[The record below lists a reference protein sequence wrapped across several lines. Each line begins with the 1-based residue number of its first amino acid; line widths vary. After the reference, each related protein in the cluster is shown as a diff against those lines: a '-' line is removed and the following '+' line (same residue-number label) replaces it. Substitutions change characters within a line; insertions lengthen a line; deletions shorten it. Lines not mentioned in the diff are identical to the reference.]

1 MGHLPHI
8 ELKKHLEAY
17 RAGRPL
23 SVPEELLSMPSAPVF
38 EFHQPR
44 ECNASVSGWKQMLQ
58 LPVRVG
64 RAFME
69 ESRKTQRMARTFF
82 RHGRQKLQP
91 SRCKPS
97 VEEWQ
102 QAVAQFRALPRLLP
116 FVVLLILPVPGITE
130 GYVLLA
136 ILLENSLGR
145 RVRLLPDPFREIFK
159 PTRQLA

>member
-8 ELKKHLEAY
+8 ELKRHLEAY
-17 RAGRPL
+17 RAGRSL
-23 SVPEELLSMPSAPVF
+23 SVPEELLSIPPAPVF
-38 EFHQPR
+38 EPYPAR
-44 ECNASVSGWKQMLQ
+44 ECTAAPSAWKHLFQ
-58 LPVRVG
+58 LPLRFG

-69 ESRKTQRMARTFF
+69 ESRNTQRMARTFF

-116 FVVLLILPVPGITE
+116 FAVLLILPVPGITE

-145 RVRLLPDPFREIFK
+145 RIRLLPDPFREIFQ